1 MFLLLNVLCFYG
13 DANKVERKGHEK
25 YFLPKVEIN
34 NYNVL
39 IDGRKFHDELINN
52 SVKKSNEI
60 RKFTTGKEM
69 IAQQDAC

>member
-1 MFLLLNVLCFYG
+1 M
-13 DANKVERKGHEK
+13 
-25 YFLPKVEIN
+25 EIN

-39 IDGRKFHDELINN
+39 IDGRKFHDEPINN